1 MNPTLDRLADVPT
14 VDLVQSVLEPA
25 TPSRKSRPTVRGQG
39 RIFQRG
45 QRYWIAYYRR
55 KDGKSIEVREAAG
68 MTEQHA
74 RKLLKQRQDELAAAR
89 LGIRR
94 FQGPQQDRVT
104 VTQLLDELGRDYALR
119 GLTST
124 NRLHSHLKHIRF
136 HFGNDR
142 ALEV

>member
-14 VDLVQSVLEPA
+14 VDLVQSVLQPVNQ
-25 TPSRKSRPTVRGQG
+25 PTKPRAVKRGHG

-55 KDGKSIEVREAAG
+55 KDGKSIEVRESAG
-68 MTEQHA
+68 TTEQQA

-94 FQGPQQDRVT
+94 FQGPQQERVT
-104 VTQLLDELGRDYALR
+104 VTQLLDELERDYALR
-119 GLTST
+119 GLAPPIGSI
-124 NRLHSHLKHIRF
+124 LI
-136 HFGNDR
+136 
-142 ALEV
+142 